1 MVFNQFVYA
10 NEPVDIWSVDKQKDE
25 NSTGNS
31 NIQNNEETSETII
44 IQDNLI
50 NNIEEGQILSK
61 RKIIGLYDPEENG
74 FALDMWNNTDP
85 KKIFELSKKINNMKL
100 SEDAKNIY
108 TKLLLTNSYPPIE
121 ESDEKEFLAM
131 KSDWL
136 IKYRNIDL
144 IKDYLKKNINIE
156 PNEQLTKF
164 VLDELFAINENKQAC
179 EFLDE
184 LNTNFKDNYLTKF
197 SIYCL
202 IYLKKNEQAS
212 IRFDLEKELGYSDPF
227 FEKKFQYLL
236 GYISNSSATSEKN
249 LLNLHLSYTTNKEYR
264 YLPNDKTPK
273 LFWRYLSSN
282 NLLESVNNIDIED
295 EDQISLLEKATHQGS
310 YEELD
315 LLNLYKRFQ
324 FSVDQLL
331 NIELEIQK
339 LSKIQSRALLYQGIL
354 LNKDPNI
361 VTNFSK
367 LLKDSFAKENIPN
380 AFNSELKKILKKF
393 KIDEL
398 SSELTEFYSKSLEEE
413 NSKSVIKFNNKILH
427 QSKLVNYFGKEKI
440 SNKKI
445 EKDLNNYLKKIKKSK
460 KNYLITKDIILIE
473 AMISDGIKIK
483 DEYKNLYD
491 SKENTIP
498 TDIQV
503 LINDQEV
510 GMAVLRLIE
519 IIGQDKI
526 NDLGSETLYFLINA
540 LNQMNIDPIRNE
552 ILYNVLPLR
561 A

>member
-1 MVFNQFVYA
+1 MLSKFFINTITLFLLVFNQFVYA

-74 FALDMWNNTDP
+74 FVLDMWNNTDP
-85 KKIFELSKKINNMKL
+85 KKIFELSKKISNMKL

-202 IYLKKNEQAS
+202 IYLKK
-212 IRFDLEKELGYSDPF
+212 K
-227 FEKKFQYLL
+227 
-236 GYISNSSATSEKN
+236 
-249 LLNLHLSYTTNKEYR
+249 
-264 YLPNDKTPK
+264 
-273 LFWRYLSSN
+273 
-282 NLLESVNNIDIED
+282 
-295 EDQISLLEKATHQGS
+295 
-310 YEELD
+310 
-315 LLNLYKRFQ
+315 
-324 FSVDQLL
+324 
-331 NIELEIQK
+331 
-339 LSKIQSRALLYQGIL
+339 
-354 LNKDPNI
+354 
-361 VTNFSK
+361 
-367 LLKDSFAKENIPN
+367 
-380 AFNSELKKILKKF
+380 
-393 KIDEL
+393 
-398 SSELTEFYSKSLEEE
+398 
-413 NSKSVIKFNNKILH
+413 
-427 QSKLVNYFGKEKI
+427 
-440 SNKKI
+440 
-445 EKDLNNYLKKIKKSK
+445 
-460 KNYLITKDIILIE
+460 
-473 AMISDGIKIK
+473 
-483 DEYKNLYD
+483 
-491 SKENTIP
+491 
-498 TDIQV
+498 
-503 LINDQEV
+503 
-510 GMAVLRLIE
+510 
-519 IIGQDKI
+519 
-526 NDLGSETLYFLINA
+526 
-540 LNQMNIDPIRNE
+540 
-552 ILYNVLPLR
+552 
-561 A
+561 